1 VAELLSAAVTA
12 VVLNSRQRQHYPLSL
27 SSVDVLTVAAAAVVV
42 VSLLMGAAAS
52 SPDD

>member
-27 SSVDVLTVAAAAVVV
+27 SSVDVLTVAAAVVV
-42 VSLLMGAAAS
+42 ASLLMGAAAS